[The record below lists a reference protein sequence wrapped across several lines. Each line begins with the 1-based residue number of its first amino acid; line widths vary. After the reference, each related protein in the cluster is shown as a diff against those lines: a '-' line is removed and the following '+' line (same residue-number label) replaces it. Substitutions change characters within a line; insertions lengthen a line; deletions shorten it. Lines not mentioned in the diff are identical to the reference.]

1 MTPQELDPA
10 RRRAPPHQRSLL
22 WRANTAL
29 AQPVARL
36 FAALGFSAG
45 QLSLQSLT
53 LTLVGLL
60 RLASGE
66 WPHVV
71 QGALFVYAGLLLDR
85 ADWLLAQ
92 ARPPASWSSLLGLVV
107 DRLVEAGLLVGLAVL
122 AARGVAGVPGALDH
136 AWAPFAPRW
145 TLVLAAAAL
154 AAMLVARLAA
164 AYADVL
170 HLRAHLLLTRRL
182 PGPSAIPRGPQ
193 GAERMNRWF
202 DRDLLVL
209 AWVAGLVL
217 VQVQLTLVVLLAAH
231 VAALGETLALFWRR
245 RRDPEPQASRVLA
258 TSYP

>member
-1 MTPQELDPA
+1 MSPQELDPA
-10 RRRAPPHQRSLL
+10 RRRAPRHQRSLL

-36 FAALGFSAG
+36 FGTLGFTAG

-60 RLASGE
+60 RMASGE
-66 WPHVV
+66 WPHVI
-71 QGALFVYAGLLLDR
+71 QGSLIVYGGLLLDR

-92 ARPPASWSSLLGLVV
+92 AKPAPSWSTLLGLVV
-107 DRLVEAGLLVGLAVL
+107 DRIVEAGLLVGLAVL
-122 AARGVAGVPGALDH
+122 AATGVAGVPGALDH
-136 AWAPFAPRW
+136 PWAPLTPRW

-170 HLRAHLLLTRRL
+170 HLRAHLLITRRL
-182 PGPSAIPRGPQ
+182 PGPSAIPRGDQ
-193 GAERMNRWF
+193 GAERVNRWV

-209 AWVAGLVL
+209 AWVAGTML
-217 VQVQLTLVVLLAAH
+217 VQVQLTLVVLLATQ
-231 VAALGETLALFWRR
+231 VASLGETLALFWRR